1 MTCRLVQ
8 QSIGSPSM
16 FGPSMRLDARKSRAN
31 ALHSASTSLRRNQY
45 KSTGSQPAA
54 NFSIGSDSPWQ
65 DWLVLTLVLL
75 GGVFISAVVPVRHD
89 EDGNDHRE
97 GPEQSFVAAVLAAAG
112 PPSACHGS
120 KREAGN
126 ERLNLFG
133 VCPRRLD
140 SLDCFEIVL
149 VPPHNRSG
157 KKNKEEGRSNIGDES
172 PLVNGSWARIL
183 PRIAQCEL
191 VPCRACRH
199 TNAGCIDHS
208 SAQFCAAG

>member
-1 MTCRLVQ
+1 MRQAKEASAEPRRGYEVTCRLVQ
-8 QSIGSPSM
+8 QFNFLSIHVRSLHGVLTPDK
-16 FGPSMRLDARKSRAN
+16 GRAN
-31 ALHSASTSLRRNQY
+31 AFQLQHLYVGISTSLREV
-45 KSTGSQPAA
+45 KVPGPAA

-126 ERLNLFG
+126 M
-133 VCPRRLD
+133 
-140 SLDCFEIVL
+140 
-149 VPPHNRSG
+149 
-157 KKNKEEGRSNIGDES
+157 
-172 PLVNGSWARIL
+172 
-183 PRIAQCEL
+183 
-191 VPCRACRH
+191 
-199 TNAGCIDHS
+199 
-208 SAQFCAAG
+208 SA